1 MGSRQRLR
9 LGLLRLF
16 ARLSRRWQSGRERA
30 AAADPNAILVIR
42 PDHLGDLLFTTP
54 ALRSLRRRYPEA
66 RITALVGPWGEPVL
80 ADHPDL
86 DAVWTLSFPGF
97 TRRPK
102 PSPWQPYRLLV
113 QAARRLRHHRFTMAL
128 VLRFDHWWG
137 ALLAYLAGIPHRV
150 GYAIPE
156 VAPFLTQAL
165 PYRPG
170 RHEVLQNLT
179 LVGADGEGGWERW
192 PLHFPVRAEDAAWA
206 EAQFEEARPIA
217 IHPGTGAP
225 VKRWRV
231 EGWAQVADGLAQ
243 LTGAPILLT
252 GTARERPL
260 CEAIAAQAQS
270 RPAALAGET
279 TLGQLAALFARC
291 RLVLGS
297 DSGPLHLAVAVG
309 TPTLHLYGPV
319 DVATFGP
326 WGPPDR
332 HRVLVSAWP
341 CVPCNRL
348 DYPPEAVDHHP
359 CLREIGPEAV
369 LSTAREL
376 LHGG

>member
-9 LGLLRLF
+9 LGLLHLF
-16 ARLSRRWQSGRERA
+16 ARLSRGWQGGLAQRPTA
-30 AAADPNAILVIR
+30 APDAILVIR

-54 ALRSLRRRYPEA
+54 ALSHLRQRHPEA

-80 ADHPDL
+80 ANHPDL
-86 DAVWTLSFPGF
+86 DAVWTLPFPGF

-102 PSPWQPYRLLV
+102 PSPWQPYRLLI
-113 QAARRLRHHRFTMAL
+113 QAARRLRRHRFGMAL

-137 ALLAYLAGIPHRV
+137 ALLAYLAGIPHRI
-150 GYAIPE
+150 GYAVPE

-179 LVGADGEGGWERW
+179 LVGAEGEGGWERW
-192 PLHFPVRAEDAAWA
+192 PLRFPVRAEDGAWA
-206 EAQFEEARPIA
+206 EARFGGERPIA
-217 IHPGTGAP
+217 IHPGAGAP

-231 EGWAQVADGLAQ
+231 EGWAQVADGLAR
-243 LTGAPILLT
+243 LTGAPMVLT
-252 GTARERPL
+252 GTAGERSL
-260 CEAIAAQAQS
+260 CEAVAAQTRS
-270 RPAALAGET
+270 RPVVLAGET

-291 RLVLGS
+291 RLVLGP

-348 DYPPEAVDHHP
+348 DYPPERVDHHP
-359 CLREIGPEAV
+359 CLREIRPEAV
-369 LSTAREL
+369 LAAARDL
-376 LHGG
+376 LQG